1 MEIYMAMMSKLDK
14 WLEQKIAGSLKLSKA
29 SIPDTF
35 TLHPVKKHT
44 DFAQIF
50 LAIQKENFEETI
62 KDNEEKLISIRNS
75 CNEKLMDFKNFK
87 IKRNWKIIFK

>member
-1 MEIYMAMMSKLDK
+1 MEIYMAIMSKLDK

-44 DFAQIF
+44 DLAQIF
-50 LAIQKENFEETI
+50 LATQKENFEENKTTI
-62 KDNEEKLISIRNS
+62 PARIAEKTVL
-75 CNEKLMDFKNFK
+75 KK
-87 IKRNWKIIFK
+87 INRTFM